1 MKTIRYSIFVFLQT
15 IGLYAFSQKQNIKFE
30 HLGTEQGLS
39 QSNVI
44 CILQDSQGFIWF
56 GTRDGL
62 NKYDGYKF
70 TVYKNKADD
79 KKSISNNYIQAI
91 KESKNGYLWIATRGG
106 GLNRYDR
113 QKNQFIS
120 FKHDPK
126 DKYSISSD
134 IVNTVLEDSQ

>member
-1 MKTIRYSIFVFLQT
+1 MKTIHYSIFVFLQA
-15 IGLYAFSQKQNIKFE
+15 IALNAVSQKQHIKFE

-39 QSNVI
+39 QSNVL
-44 CILQDSQGFIWF
+44 CILQDSQGFMWF

-70 TVYKNKADD
+70 TVYKNMAAD
-79 KKSISNNYIQAI
+79 KNSISNNFIQAI
-91 KESKNGYLWIATRGG
+91 KEGKSSCIWIATWGG

-113 QKNQFIS
+113 QKDKITS

-126 DKYSISSD
+126 NTNSIS
-134 IVNTVLEDSQ
+134 